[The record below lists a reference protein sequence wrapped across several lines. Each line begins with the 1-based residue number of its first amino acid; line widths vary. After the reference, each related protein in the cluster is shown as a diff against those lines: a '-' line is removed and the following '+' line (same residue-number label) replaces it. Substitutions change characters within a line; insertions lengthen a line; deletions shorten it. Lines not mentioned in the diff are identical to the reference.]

1 MKNNKIEDFIKNYDL
16 DEKYKNRIPN
26 PHFFYSG
33 DEILREATSAILAR
47 KNILLVGDKSTGKN
61 VLAENLAYLFK
72 RPLWN
77 LSFHINIDSS
87 VLIGDDTLKNGNVI
101 FREGPITKAANCGGF
116 VVLDEINMA
125 KNEAMAVLHSILDY
139 RRIIDIPGYD
149 IIKLHPATRFI
160 ATMNYGYQGTR
171 ELNEALLSRFVII
184 KMPLISR
191 ERLVELIKKEYPKM
205 KNEYVGNIAFFFYDL
220 KLKADAGEISR
231 NAPDL
236 RGIFDAIDLVKEN
249 LSLSSALELTIANK
263 LFDPYEE
270 EILKDLIKTRFED
283 NLFYRD
289 IFTEWFDLL
298 WQIKIQEKKKIE

>member
-1 MKNNKIEDFIKNYDL
+1 MA
-16 DEKYKNRIPN
+16 
-26 PHFFYSG
+26 G
-33 DEILREATSAILAR
+33 

-61 VLAENLAYLFK
+61 VLAENLAYIFK

-87 VLIGDDTLKNGNVI
+87 VLIGDDTLKNGNVL
-101 FREGPITKAANCGGF
+101 FREGPITKAASCGGF

-160 ATMNYGYQGTR
+160 ATMNYGYEGTR

-191 ERLVELIKKEYPKM
+191 ERLVELIKKEYPRM
-205 KNEYVGNIAFFFYDL
+205 KDEYVGNIAFFFYDL
-220 KLKADAGEISR
+220 KLKAEAGEISR

-236 RGIFDAIDLVKEN
+236 RGIFDAIDLVRED
-249 LSLSSALELTIANK
+249 LSLTSALELTIANK

-270 EILKDLIKTRFED
+270 EILKDLIKTRFKE
-283 NLFYRD
+283 NLYFKD
-289 IFTEWFDLL
+289 IF
-298 WQIKIQEKKKIE
+298 QE

>member
-1 MKNNKIEDFIKNYDL
+1 MKNNKIDEFIKNYDL
-16 DEKYKNRIPN
+16 DEKYKNRIPD

-33 DEILREATSAILAR
+33 DEILREAISAVLAG

-61 VLAENLAYLFK
+61 VLAENLAYIFK

-87 VLIGDDTLKNGNVI
+87 VLIGDDTLKNGNVL
-101 FREGPITKAANCGGF
+101 FREGPITKAASCGGF

-160 ATMNYGYQGTR
+160 ATMNYGYEGTR

-205 KNEYVGNIAFFFYDL
+205 KDEYVGNIAFFFYDL
-220 KLKADAGEISR
+220 KLKAESGEISR
-231 NAPDL
+231 TAPDL
-236 RGIFDAIDLVKEN
+236 RGIFDAIDLVRED
-249 LSLSSALELTIANK
+249 LSLTSALDLTIANK
-263 LFDPYEE
+263 LFDSYEE
-270 EILKDLIKTRFED
+270 EILKDLIKTRFKE
-283 NLFYRD
+283 NLYFKD
-289 IFTEWFDLL
+289 IFQEWFLL

>member
-1 MKNNKIEDFIKNYDL
+1 MKNNKIEDFIENYEL

-33 DEILREATSAILAR
+33 DEILREATSAILAG

-160 ATMNYGYQGTR
+160 ATMNYGYEGTR

-191 ERLVELIKKEYPKM
+191 ERLIELIKKEYPKM
-205 KNEYVGNIAFFFYDL
+205 KDEYVGNIAFFFYDL

-236 RGIFDAIDLVKEN
+236 RGIFDAIDLVKEG
-249 LSLSSALELTIANK
+249 LSLNSALDLTIANK

-270 EILKDLIKTRFED
+270 EILKDLIKTRFKD
-283 NLFYRD
+283 NLFFKD

>member
-1 MKNNKIEDFIKNYDL
+1 MKNKIENFINNYEL
-16 DEKYKNRIPN
+16 DEKYANRIPE

-33 DEILREATSAILAR
+33 DEILKKAISAILAG
-47 KNILLVGDKSTGKN
+47 KNLLLVGDKSTGKN
-61 VLAENLAYLFK
+61 VLAENLAYIFK

-87 VLIGDDTLKNGNVI
+87 VLIGDDTLKNGNVL

-160 ATMNYGYQGTR
+160 ATMNYGYEGTR

-191 ERLVELIKKEYPKM
+191 EKLIDLIKKEYPNM
-205 KNEYVGNIAFFFYDL
+205 KSEYVGNIAFFFYDL
-220 KLKADAGEISR
+220 KLKAEAGEISS
-231 NAPDL
+231 NSPDL
-236 RGIFDAIDLVKEN
+236 RGIFDAIDLVKED

-263 LFDPYEE
+263 LFDAYEE
-270 EILKDLIKTRFED
+270 EILKDLIKTRFDE
-283 NLFYRD
+283 NLFFKD
-289 IFTEWFDLL
+289 IFVE
-298 WQIKIQEKKKIE
+298 

>member
-1 MKNNKIEDFIKNYDL
+1 MKNNKIEDFIENYEL

-33 DEILREATSAILAR
+33 DEILREATSAILAG

-87 VLIGDDTLKNGNVI
+87 VLIGDDTLNNGNVI

-160 ATMNYGYQGTR
+160 ATMNYGYEGTR

-205 KNEYVGNIAFFFYDL
+205 KDEYVGNIAFFFYDL

-236 RGIFDAIDLVKEN
+236 RGIFDAIDLVKED

>member
-1 MKNNKIEDFIKNYDL
+1 MKNTKIEDFIKKYEL
-16 DEKYKNRIPN
+16 EEKYKERIPN

-33 DEILREATSAILAR
+33 DEILKEAVSAVLAG

-61 VLAENLAYLFK
+61 VLAENLAHLFK

-87 VLIGDDTLKNGNVI
+87 VLIGDDTLKNGNVL

-149 IIKLHPATRFI
+149 LIKLHPATRFI
-160 ATMNYGYQGTR
+160 ATMNYGYEGTR

-191 ERLVELIKKEYPKM
+191 DRLVELIKKEYPNM
-205 KNEYVGNIAFFFYDL
+205 KEEYVGNIAFFFYDL
-220 KLKADAGEISR
+220 KLKAEAGEISR
-231 NAPDL
+231 HAPDL
-236 RGIFDAIDLVKEN
+236 RGIFDAIDLVRED
-249 LSLSSALELTIANK
+249 LSLNSALQLTIANK

-270 EILKDLIKTRFED
+270 EILRDLINTRFEE
-283 NLFYRD
+283 NLCFKD
-289 IFTEWFDLL
+289 IFQEWFLL
-298 WQIKIQEKKKIE
+298 WKIKILEKKKIE

>member
-1 MKNNKIEDFIKNYDL
+1 MKNNKIEDFIENYEL

-33 DEILREATSAILAR
+33 DEILREATSAILAG

-87 VLIGDDTLKNGNVI
+87 VLIGDDTLNNGNVI

-160 ATMNYGYQGTR
+160 ATMNYGYEGTR

-205 KNEYVGNIAFFFYDL
+205 KDEYVGNIAFFFYDL
-220 KLKADAGEISR
+220 KLKADAGEFSR

-236 RGIFDAIDLVKEN
+236 RGIFDAIDLVKED

>member
-33 DEILREATSAILAR
+33 DEIIREATSAILAG

-220 KLKADAGEISR
+220 KLKAEAGEISR
-231 NAPDL
+231 SAPDL
-236 RGIFDAIDLVKEN
+236 RGIFDAIDLVKED

-289 IFTEWFDLL
+289 IFTKWFDLL

>member
-33 DEILREATSAILAR
+33 DEILREATSAILAG

-205 KNEYVGNIAFFFYDL
+205 KDEYVGNIAFFFYDL
-220 KLKADAGEISR
+220 KLKAEAGEISR

-236 RGIFDAIDLVKEN
+236 RGVFDAIDLVKED

-270 EILKDLIKTRFED
+270 EILKDLIKTRFKD

>member
-1 MKNNKIEDFIKNYDL
+1 MKNNKIDEFIKNYDL
-16 DEKYKNRIPN
+16 DEKYKNRIPD

-33 DEILREATSAILAR
+33 DEILREAISAVFAG

-61 VLAENLAYLFK
+61 VLAENLAYIFK

-87 VLIGDDTLKNGNVI
+87 VLIGDDTLKNGNVL
-101 FREGPITKAANCGGF
+101 FREGPITKAASCGGF

-160 ATMNYGYQGTR
+160 ATMNYGYEGTR

-205 KNEYVGNIAFFFYDL
+205 KDEYVGNIAFFFYDL
-220 KLKADAGEISR
+220 KLKAEAGEISR

-236 RGIFDAIDLVKEN
+236 RGIFDAIDLVRED
-249 LSLSSALELTIANK
+249 LSLTSALDLTIANK

-270 EILKDLIKTRFED
+270 EILKDLIKTRFKE
-283 NLFYRD
+283 NLYFKD
-289 IFTEWFDLL
+289 IF
-298 WQIKIQEKKKIE
+298 QE

>member
-1 MKNNKIEDFIKNYDL
+1 MKNNKIDEFIKNYDL
-16 DEKYKNRIPN
+16 DEKYKNRRPA

-33 DEILREATSAILAR
+33 DEILREAISAVLAG

-61 VLAENLAYLFK
+61 VLAENLAYIFK

-87 VLIGDDTLKNGNVI
+87 VLIGDDTLKNGNVL
-101 FREGPITKAANCGGF
+101 FREGPITKAASSGGF

-160 ATMNYGYQGTR
+160 ATMNYGYEGTR

-191 ERLVELIKKEYPKM
+191 ERLVELIKKEYPRM
-205 KNEYVGNIAFFFYDL
+205 KDEYVGNIAFFFYDL
-220 KLKADAGEISR
+220 KLKAEAGEISR

-236 RGIFDAIDLVKEN
+236 RGIFDAIDLVRED
-249 LSLSSALELTIANK
+249 LSLTSALDLTIANK

-270 EILKDLIKTRFED
+270 EILRDLIKTRFKE
-283 NLFYRD
+283 NLYFKD
-289 IFTEWFDLL
+289 IF
-298 WQIKIQEKKKIE
+298 QE

>member
-205 KNEYVGNIAFFFYDL
+205 KDEYVGNIAFFFYDL
-220 KLKADAGEISR
+220 KLKAEAGEISR
-231 NAPDL
+231 SAPDL
-236 RGIFDAIDLVKEN
+236 RGVFDAIDLVKED

-270 EILKDLIKTRFED
+270 EILKDLIKTRFKD

>member
-1 MKNNKIEDFIKNYDL
+1 MKNNKIEDFIENYEL

-33 DEILREATSAILAR
+33 DEILRETTSAILAG

-61 VLAENLAYLFK
+61 VLAENLAYIFK

-101 FREGPITKAANCGGF
+101 FREGPITKAANCGVF

-160 ATMNYGYQGTR
+160 ATMNYGYEGTR
-171 ELNEALLSRFVII
+171 ELNEALLSRFIII

-205 KNEYVGNIAFFFYDL
+205 KDEYVGNIAFFFYDL
-220 KLKADAGEISR
+220 KLKAEAGEISR
-231 NAPDL
+231 NSPDL
-236 RGIFDAIDLVKEN
+236 RGIFDAIDLVKEG
-249 LSLSSALELTIANK
+249 LSLNSALDLTIANK

-270 EILKDLIKTRFED
+270 EILKDLIKTRFKD
-283 NLFYRD
+283 NLFFKD

>member
-1 MKNNKIEDFIKNYDL
+1 MKNTKIEDFIKKYEL
-16 DEKYKNRIPN
+16 EEKYKERIPN

-33 DEILREATSAILAR
+33 DEILREAISAVLAG

-61 VLAENLAYLFK
+61 VLAENLAHLFK

-87 VLIGDDTLKNGNVI
+87 VLIGDDTLKNGNVL

-149 IIKLHPATRFI
+149 LIKLHPATRFI
-160 ATMNYGYQGTR
+160 ATMNYGYEGTR

-191 ERLVELIKKEYPKM
+191 DRLVELIKKEYPNM
-205 KNEYVGNIAFFFYDL
+205 KEEYVGNIAFFFYDL
-220 KLKADAGEISR
+220 KLKAEAGEISR

-236 RGIFDAIDLVKEN
+236 RGIFDAIDLVRED
-249 LSLSSALELTIANK
+249 LSLNSALQLTIANK
-263 LFDPYEE
+263 LFDTYEE
-270 EILKDLIKTRFED
+270 EILRDLINTRFEE
-283 NLFYRD
+283 NLYFKD
-289 IFTEWFDLL
+289 IFQEWFLL
-298 WQIKIQEKKKIE
+298 WKIKILEKKKIE

>member
-1 MKNNKIEDFIKNYDL
+1 MKNNKIEDFIENYEL

-33 DEILREATSAILAR
+33 DEILREATSAILAG

-160 ATMNYGYQGTR
+160 ATMNYGYEGTR

-205 KNEYVGNIAFFFYDL
+205 KDDYVGNIAFFFYDL
-220 KLKADAGEISR
+220 KLKAEAGEISR

-236 RGIFDAIDLVKEN
+236 RGIFDAIDLVKED
-249 LSLSSALELTIANK
+249 LSLNSALDLTIANK

-270 EILKDLIKTRFED
+270 EILKDLIKTRFKD
-283 NLFYRD
+283 NLFFKD

>member
-220 KLKADAGEISR
+220 KLKAEAGEISR
-231 NAPDL
+231 SAPDL
-236 RGIFDAIDLVKEN
+236 RGIFDAIDLVKED

-270 EILKDLIKTRFED
+270 EILKDLIKTRFKD

>member
-1 MKNNKIEDFIKNYDL
+1 MKNNKIKDFIENYDL

-33 DEILREATSAILAR
+33 DEILREATSAILAG

-61 VLAENLAYLFK
+61 VLAENLAYFFK

-191 ERLVELIKKEYPKM
+191 DKLVELIKKEYPKM
-205 KNEYVGNIAFFFYDL
+205 KDEYVGNIAFFFYDL
-220 KLKADAGEISR
+220 KLKAEAGEISR

-236 RGIFDAIDLVKEN
+236 RGIFDAIDLVKED

>member
-1 MKNNKIEDFIKNYDL
+1 MKNSKIEDFINNYEL
-16 DEKYKNRIPN
+16 DEKYKNRIPD

-33 DEILREATSAILAR
+33 DEILNQAISAILAG

-61 VLAENLAYLFK
+61 VLAENLAYIFK

-87 VLIGDDTLKNGNVI
+87 VLIGDDTLKNGNVL

-139 RRIIDIPGYD
+139 RRLIDIPGYD

-160 ATMNYGYQGTR
+160 ATMNYGYEGTR

-184 KMPLISR
+184 KMPLISK
-191 ERLVELIKKEYPKM
+191 ERLFTLIQKEYPNM
-205 KNEYVGNIAFFFYDL
+205 KVEYVNDISSFFYDL
-220 KLKADAGEISR
+220 KLKAEAGEISR
-231 NAPDL
+231 NSPDL
-236 RGIFDAIDLVKEN
+236 RGIFDAIDLVKED
-249 LSLSSALELTIANK
+249 LSLNSSLELTLSNK

-270 EILKDLIKTRFED
+270 EILKDLIKTRFEE
-283 NLFYRD
+283 NLLHED
-289 IFTEWFDLL
+289 IFIKWL
-298 WQIKIQEKKKIE
+298 WQIKIQNFKKIE

>member
-1 MKNNKIEDFIKNYDL
+1 MKNNKIENFIENYDL

-33 DEILREATSAILAR
+33 DEILREATSAILAG

-205 KNEYVGNIAFFFYDL
+205 KDEYVGNIAFFFYDL
-220 KLKADAGEISR
+220 KLKAEAGEISR
-231 NAPDL
+231 SAPDL
-236 RGIFDAIDLVKEN
+236 RGIFDAIDLVKED

-270 EILKDLIKTRFED
+270 EILKDLIKTRFKD

>member
-149 IIKLHPATRFI
+149 IINLHPATRFI

-220 KLKADAGEISR
+220 KLKAEAGEISR
-231 NAPDL
+231 SAPDL
-236 RGIFDAIDLVKEN
+236 RGIFDAIDLVKKD

-298 WQIKIQEKKKIE
+298 WQIKIQEKKKI

>member
-87 VLIGDDTLKNGNVI
+87 VLIGDDTLKNGNVL

-116 VVLDEINMA
+116 VILDEINMA

-220 KLKADAGEISR
+220 KLKAEAGEISR
-231 NAPDL
+231 SAPDL
-236 RGIFDAIDLVKEN
+236 RGIFDAIDLVKED

-270 EILKDLIKTRFED
+270 EILKDLIKTRFKD

>member
-1 MKNNKIEDFIKNYDL
+1 MKNTKIDDFIKKYEL
-16 DEKYKNRIPN
+16 EEKYKERIPN

-33 DEILREATSAILAR
+33 DKILKEAVSAVLAG

-87 VLIGDDTLKNGNVI
+87 VLIGDDTLKNGNVL

-149 IIKLHPATRFI
+149 LIKLHPATRFI
-160 ATMNYGYQGTR
+160 ATMNYGYEGTR

-191 ERLVELIKKEYPKM
+191 DRLVELIKKEYPNM
-205 KNEYVGNIAFFFYDL
+205 KEEYVGNIAFFFYDL
-220 KLKADAGEISR
+220 KLKAEAGEISR
-231 NAPDL
+231 HAPDL
-236 RGIFDAIDLVKEN
+236 RGIFDAIDLVRED
-249 LSLSSALELTIANK
+249 LSLNSALQLTIANK

-270 EILKDLIKTRFED
+270 EILRDLINTRFEE
-283 NLFYRD
+283 NLYFKD
-289 IFTEWFDLL
+289 IFQEWFLL
-298 WQIKIQEKKKIE
+298 WKIKILEKKKIE

>member
-1 MKNNKIEDFIKNYDL
+1 MKNTKIEDFIKKYEL
-16 DEKYKNRIPN
+16 EEKYKERIPN

-33 DEILREATSAILAR
+33 DEILREAVSAVLAG

-61 VLAENLAYLFK
+61 VLAENLAYFFK

-87 VLIGDDTLKNGNVI
+87 VLIGDDTLKNGNVL

-149 IIKLHPATRFI
+149 LIKLHPATRFI
-160 ATMNYGYQGTR
+160 ATMNYGYEGTR

-191 ERLVELIKKEYPKM
+191 DRLVELIKKEYPNM
-205 KNEYVGNIAFFFYDL
+205 KEEYVGNIAFFFYDL
-220 KLKADAGEISR
+220 KLKAEAGEISR
-231 NAPDL
+231 HAPDL
-236 RGIFDAIDLVKEN
+236 RGIFDAIDLVRED
-249 LSLSSALELTIANK
+249 LSLNSALQLTIANK

-270 EILKDLIKTRFED
+270 EILRDLINTRFEE
-283 NLFYRD
+283 NLYFKD
-289 IFTEWFDLL
+289 IFQEWFLL
-298 WQIKIQEKKKIE
+298 WKIKILEKKKIE

>member
-33 DEILREATSAILAR
+33 DEILREATSAILAG

-205 KNEYVGNIAFFFYDL
+205 KDEYVGNIAFFFYDL
-220 KLKADAGEISR
+220 KLKAEAGEISR

-236 RGIFDAIDLVKEN
+236 RGVFDAIDLVKED

-270 EILKDLIKTRFED
+270 EILKDLIKTRFKD

-289 IFTEWFDLL
+289 IFTKWFDLL

>member
-1 MKNNKIEDFIKNYDL
+1 MKNTKIEDFIKKYEL
-16 DEKYKNRIPN
+16 EEKYKERIPN

-33 DEILREATSAILAR
+33 DEILREAVSAVLAG

-61 VLAENLAYLFK
+61 VLAENLAHLFK

-87 VLIGDDTLKNGNVI
+87 VLIGDDTLKNGNVL

-149 IIKLHPATRFI
+149 LIKLHPATRFI
-160 ATMNYGYQGTR
+160 ATMNYGYEGTR

-191 ERLVELIKKEYPKM
+191 DRLVELIKKEYPNM
-205 KNEYVGNIAFFFYDL
+205 KDEYVGNIAFFFYDL
-220 KLKADAGEISR
+220 KLKAEAGEISR
-231 NAPDL
+231 HAPDL
-236 RGIFDAIDLVKEN
+236 RGIFDAIDLVRED
-249 LSLSSALELTIANK
+249 LSLNSALQLTIANK

-270 EILKDLIKTRFED
+270 EILRDLIKTRFEE
-283 NLFYRD
+283 NLYFKD
-289 IFTEWFDLL
+289 IFQEWFLL
-298 WQIKIQEKKKIE
+298 WLIKIQEKKKIE

>member
-1 MKNNKIEDFIKNYDL
+1 MKNNKIDEFIKNYDL
-16 DEKYKNRIPN
+16 DEKYKNRIPD

-33 DEILREATSAILAR
+33 DEILMEAISAVLAG

-61 VLAENLAYLFK
+61 VLAENLAYIFK

-87 VLIGDDTLKNGNVI
+87 VLIGDDTLKNGNVL
-101 FREGPITKAANCGGF
+101 FREGPITKAASCGGF

-160 ATMNYGYQGTR
+160 ATMNYGYEGTR

-205 KNEYVGNIAFFFYDL
+205 KDEYVGNIAFFFYDL
-220 KLKADAGEISR
+220 KLKAEAGEISR

-236 RGIFDAIDLVKEN
+236 RGIFDAIDLVRED
-249 LSLSSALELTIANK
+249 LSLTSALDLTIANK

-270 EILKDLIKTRFED
+270 EILKDLIKTRFKE
-283 NLFYRD
+283 NLYFKD
-289 IFTEWFDLL
+289 IFQEWFLL

>member
-205 KNEYVGNIAFFFYDL
+205 KDEYVGNIAFFFYDL
-220 KLKADAGEISR
+220 KLKAEAGEISR

-236 RGIFDAIDLVKEN
+236 RGVFDAIDLVKED

-270 EILKDLIKTRFED
+270 EILKDLIKTRFKD

>member
-1 MKNNKIEDFIKNYDL
+1 MKNNKIEDFIENYEL

-33 DEILREATSAILAR
+33 DEILREATSAILAG

-160 ATMNYGYQGTR
+160 ATMNYGYEGTR

-205 KNEYVGNIAFFFYDL
+205 KDEYVGNIAFFFYDL

-236 RGIFDAIDLVKEN
+236 RGIFDAIDLVKED

>member
-33 DEILREATSAILAR
+33 DEIIREATSAILAG

-205 KNEYVGNIAFFFYDL
+205 KDEYVGNIAFFFYDL
-220 KLKADAGEISR
+220 KLKAEAGEISR

-236 RGIFDAIDLVKEN
+236 RGIFDAIDLVKED

-289 IFTEWFDLL
+289 IFTKWFDLL

>member
-1 MKNNKIEDFIKNYDL
+1 MKNNKIEDFIENYEL
-16 DEKYKNRIPN
+16 DEKYQNRIPN

-33 DEILREATSAILAR
+33 DEILREATSAILAG

-160 ATMNYGYQGTR
+160 ATMNYGYEGTR

-205 KNEYVGNIAFFFYDL
+205 KDEYVGNIAFFFYDL

-236 RGIFDAIDLVKEN
+236 RGIFDAIDLVKED

-270 EILKDLIKTRFED
+270 EILKDLIKTRFKD
-283 NLFYRD
+283 NLFFKD

-298 WQIKIQEKKKIE
+298 WQIKIQKKKKIE